1 MPSADLSSIRLGFA
15 AACVAVAAPTALAG
29 SSDGVFTVI
38 GLPDTQRYSEQFPL
52 VYVNQT
58 TWVVDRLA
66 DLDIRFATH
75 YGDIVQHADRTEEWI
90 NADDAMDIL
99 DAAGVPQGVTSGN
112 HDITANGGS
121 GEPYI
126 PENYLF
132 WFGPDRYI
140 GRPFF
145 RESSAT
151 GMSTWQVFD
160 GGDREFI
167 GLSVEC
173 ETPPS
178 ELAWAQGVLDRHRD
192 KAVMF
197 TTHRYLQDAEDY
209 VGGVP
214 VVPSG
219 RYPDIWY
226 LVEPPRQPFGIQANE
241 LFEWFIRRNPNI
253 FLVNCGHFHEEYRQ
267 TSTNVANLPVHEVLA
282 DYQEDPNGGDGWL
295 RIMEFNVPLGRIDV
309 ESYSPYLDQFR
320 FTDESLFSLDVDF
333 DQYRTLDGF
342 AAFQNGINGYDGTR
356 DTWINEDE
364 PNTAYG
370 EQDTRWSDDDT
381 SNSIFTDRRGQSLIR
396 FDDIFSEGDEPGRVP
411 QGAKI
416 RSATLVLDVAADID
430 NPFANPRFFV
440 HPVLV
445 PWEEDSTWN
454 SLGGGLSEGA
464 DIGGVIG
471 QFLGDNVRDGDTM
484 RRVDITGLVQSWSN
498 GQPNW
503 GIAILPE
510 IISGNDEGIEIWT
523 SEFGNPLLRPR
534 LEVTYELDSTPP
546 PSPDINGDGIV
557 NSADLGFIIAAW
569 NQTGPNAADLNQDG
583 IVGPADLGLLIS
595 AWGPVG

>member
-1 MPSADLSSIRLGFA
+1 MTRTRTPRHVGTACMAALLATATSSIA
-15 AACVAVAAPTALAG
+15 DEG
-29 SSDGVFTVI
+29 SFTVI
-38 GLPDTQRYSEQFPL
+38 GLPDTQNYSQSFPF
-52 VYVNQT
+52 VFVNQT
-58 TWVVDRLA
+58 SWVA
-66 DLDIRFATH
+66 SQIEALDIRFVTH
-75 YGDIVQHADRTEEWI
+75 YGDIVQRADREEEWI
-90 NADDAMDIL
+90 NADEAMLLL
-99 DAAGVPQGVTSGN
+99 DQAGVPQGVTSGN
-112 HDITANGGS
+112 HDITPNGLS

-140 GRPFF
+140 GRPYF
-145 RESSAT
+145 RTASPT
-151 GMSTWQVFD
+151 GMSSWQEFD

-178 ELAWAQGVLDRHRD
+178 ELAWAQGILDLNRD

-209 VGGVP
+209 TAGVP

-253 FLVNCGHFHEEYRQ
+253 FLVNCGHFHEEFRQ
-267 TSTNVANLPVHEVLA
+267 TSTNVAGNPVHEVLA
-282 DYQEDPNGGDGWL
+282 DFQDDPNGGDGWL
-295 RIMEFNVPLGRIDV
+295 RLMDFDVPMGRIDFRT
-309 ESYSPYLDQFR
+309 YSSYLDEFR

-333 DQYRTLDGF
+333 DRYRTLDGF

-356 DTWINEDE
+356 DTWIDEDE
-364 PNTAYG
+364 PDSSYG

-381 SNSIFTDRRGQSLIR
+381 ANSIFTDYRGQSLIR
-396 FDDIFSEGDEPGRVP
+396 FDEVFSEGAETGRVP
-411 QGAKI
+411 MGATI
-416 RSATLVLDVAADID
+416 RSATLVIDVAADID

-445 PWEEDSTWN
+445 PWQESSTWN
-454 SLGGGLSEGA
+454 SLGGGLSEGD
-464 DIGGVIG
+464 DIGSAIAD
-471 QFLGDNVRDGDTM
+471 FLGDNVRDGDTM
-484 RRVDITGLVQSWSN
+484 RRIDLTGLVQSWSD
-498 GQPNW
+498 GQANW

-534 LEVTYELDSTPP
+534 LEVTYELPPVAPTP
-546 PSPDINGDGIV
+546 DLNGDGVV
-557 NSADLGFIIAAW
+557 NSADLGLLIAAW
-569 NQTGPNAADLNQDG
+569 NQTGPNAADLNEDG
-583 IVGPADLGLLIS
+583 IVGPADLGLLVS
-595 AWGPVG
+595 RWGPLG